1 MLKLWTMEFT
11 NPGMKKAPVI
21 LSLSKDGSVLFLLLR
36 ENQMNIGCVI
46 KLPDGAA
53 GRR

>member
-1 MLKLWTMEFT
+1 MGFT

-21 LSLSKDGSVLFLLLR
+21 LSLSKDGSVLFLPLR

-46 KLPDGAA
+46 KHPDEAEG
-53 GRR
+53 